1 MKKTVRQSLTT
12 LAATLLLLGT
22 AACGGSEDTAGPP
35 GDISDP
41 NNPVYFKYADNPS
54 FDLVYLADRLGY
66 FEHAGIKPKYV
77 GAVDGNQLIPLT
89 DTGDLDFSTRMASL
103 TISAINGGADL
114 KIIAASNRTLP
125 DAPHMNYFVRKDS
138 GINPST
144 LNKLEGKTIA
154 MNGFG
159 ACAEYVTKQ
168 YLTSK
173 GVDVNAINWV
183 PTPDAQSEQAVETGG
198 ADLAII
204 HAPFSG
210 HALNNPDLTSLF
222 SDFDLD
228 GGASGSQPYTGN
240 GKFIA
245 RYPAQTEEFVKIL
258 GKTQSW
264 VNRNPDQARQ
274 FIAERVGQD
283 VKDITRYS
291 YVNNAIIDRKQIQY
305 WIDTLEKFGQIPDGA
320 LTADD
325 VATNKYNPYAK
336 SDELIDTQAENQV
349 DLTDLAKGEK

>member
-1 MKKTVRQSLTT
+1 MKKTLARGLTA
-12 LAATLLLLGT
+12 LAGAALMLGT
-22 AACGGSEDTAGPP
+22 AACGSSADIAGPP
-35 GDISDP
+35 GDVSDP
-41 NNPVYFKYADNPS
+41 KNPVYFKYADNPS
-54 FDLVYLADRLGY
+54 FDLVYLADKLGY
-66 FEHAGIKPKYV
+66 FDDAGIKPKYV
-77 GAVDGNQLIPLT
+77 GPVDGNQLIPLT
-89 DTGDLDFSTRMASL
+89 DTGDLDFATRMASL

-114 KIIAASNRTLP
+114 KIVAASNQTLP

-138 GINPST
+138 GITATS
-144 LNKLEGKTIA
+144 LDELEGKTIA

-173 GVDVNAINWV
+173 GVDVDKVNWV
-183 PTPDAQSEQAVETGG
+183 PTPDAQSEQAVETGA
-198 ADLAII
+198 ADLSII

-210 HALNNPDLTSLF
+210 HALNNPDLVSLF

-240 GKFIA
+240 GKFI
-245 RYPAQTEEFVKIL
+245 RRFPAQTEELVGIL

-274 FIAERVGQD
+274 YIADRIGQN
-283 VKDITRYS
+283 VQDITRYA

-305 WIDTLEKFGQIPDGA
+305 WIDTLEKFGQVPEDS

-325 VATNKYNPYAK
+325 VATNQYNPYAE
-336 SDELIDTQAENQV
+336 SDALLETQAENQV
-349 DLTDLAKGEK
+349 DLTVGEK

>member
-1 MKKTVRQSLTT
+1 MKKTVRQALMM
-12 LAATLLLLGT
+12 LVGVILVAGT
-22 AACGGSEDTAGPP
+22 AACSESTDVAGPP
-35 GDISDP
+35 GDVSDP

-66 FEHAGIKPKYV
+66 FEKAGIKPKYV
-77 GAVDGNQLIPLT
+77 GAVDANQLIPLT

-138 GINPST
+138 GITRDS
-144 LNKLEGKTIA
+144 LDKLEGKTIA

-210 HALNNPDLTSLF
+210 HALNNPRLVSLF

-240 GKFIA
+240 GEFIR

-274 FIAERVGQD
+274 FIADRVGQD
-283 VKDITRYS
+283 VKDITRYA
-291 YVNNAIIDRKQIQY
+291 YVNNAIIDRQQIQY
-305 WIDTLEKFGQIPDGA
+305 WIDTLEKFGQLPEGK

-325 VATNKYNPYAK
+325 VATNKYNPYSD
-336 SDELIDTQAENQV
+336 SDELIDTQADNQV
-349 DLTDLAKGEK
+349 DLTELAKGEK

>member
-1 MKKTVRQSLTT
+1 MKKTLTRALT
-12 LAATLLLLGT
+12 ALAAAVALLGT
-22 AACGGSEDTAGPP
+22 AACGGSEELSGPP
-35 GDISDP
+35 GDVSDP
-41 NNPVYFKYADNPS
+41 KNPVYFKYADNPS
-54 FDLVYLADRLGY
+54 FDLVYLADKLGY
-66 FEHAGIKPKYV
+66 FQNAGIKPKYV
-77 GAVDGNQLIPLT
+77 GAVDANQLIPLT

-125 DAPHMNYFVRKDS
+125 DAPHMNYFVHKDS
-138 GINPST
+138 GITAEN

-168 YLTSK
+168 YLSKK
-173 GVDVNAINWV
+173 GVDVDKINWV
-183 PTPDAQSEQAVETGG
+183 PTPDTQSEQAVETG
-198 ADLAII
+198 ASDLSII

-210 HALNNPDLTSLF
+210 HALNNPDLVSLF

-228 GGASGSQPYTGN
+228 GGESGSQPYTGN
-240 GKFIA
+240 GEFI
-245 RYPAQTEEFVKIL
+245 RRFPAQTEEFVGIL

-274 FIAERVGQD
+274 YIAERVKQD
-283 VKDITRYS
+283 VKDITRYA

-305 WIDTLEKFGQIPDGA
+305 WIDTLVTFGQVPEGS

-325 VATNKYNPYAK
+325 VATNQYNPYAK
-336 SDELIDTQAENQV
+336 SDQLLETQADNQV
-349 DLTDLAKGEK
+349 DLTAGEK

>member
-1 MKKTVRQSLTT
+1 MKKTVRQALAT
-12 LAATLLLLGT
+12 LAGTALVLGT
-22 AACGGSEDTAGPP
+22 AACGGAEEIAGPP
-35 GDISDP
+35 GDVSDP
-41 NNPVYFKYADNPS
+41 ANPVYFKYADNPS

-66 FEHAGIKPKYV
+66 FENAGVKPKYV
-77 GAVDGNQLIPLT
+77 GAVDANQLIPLT

-114 KIIAASNRTLP
+114 KIVAASNRTLP

-138 GINPST
+138 GIT
-144 LNKLEGKTIA
+144 ADGLNALEGKTIA

-159 ACAEYVTKQ
+159 ACAEFVTKQ
-168 YLTSK
+168 YLTGK
-173 GVDVNAINWV
+173 GVDVDAINWV
-183 PTPDAQSEQAVETGG
+183 PTPDAQSEQAVETGA

-210 HALNNPDLTSLF
+210 HALNNPGLVSLF
-222 SDFDLD
+222 SDYDLD
-228 GGASGSQPYTGN
+228 GGESGSQPYTGN
-240 GKFIA
+240 GKFIE

-274 FIAERVGQD
+274 FIADRVGQD
-283 VKDITRYS
+283 VKDITRYA
-291 YVNNAIIDRKQIQY
+291 YVNNAIIDREQIQY
-305 WIDTLEKFGQIPDGA
+305 WIDTLEDFGQIPEGA

-325 VATNKYNPYAK
+325 VATNKYNPYAE
-336 SDELIDTQAENQV
+336 SDELIDTQQENQV
-349 DLTDLAKGEK
+349 DLTELAKGEK